1 MICSFYFTSCFH
13 LNPWILVVFFFFFLI
28 LLLAL
33 WCCQF
38 SQTVLIKYVSMADAC
53 APDLKKN
60 SMNQKGRAG
69 FWKKQ
74 KMLALQGSFS
84 VLLVSRK
91 TGCIERGEV
100 ERDRWKSVLVWLKE
114 PAENNSSNLAGM
126 RDLSAGGAGKG
137 EVAKCVTQWHVQ
149 HLTLLWSWWSLQ
161 TENLS
166 RIAISSVSLTA
177 ALGPNQPAVLSAL
190 SSWMCTGILAAPAFS
205 HMLGCMSGEGSSPC
219 LFHKAIMELKLLVI
233 SKQCKQLDQLI

>member
-1 MICSFYFTSCFH
+1 
-13 LNPWILVVFFFFFLI
+13 
-28 LLLAL
+28 
-33 WCCQF
+33 
-38 SQTVLIKYVSMADAC
+38 MADAC

-114 PAENNSSNLAGM
+114 PAENSSSNLAGM

-137 EVAKCVTQWHVQ
+137 EVAKCITQWHVQ

-161 TENLS
+161 TKFVKNCNIFS
-166 RIAISSVSLTA
+166 IPYCCTWSKSACSSLCTEQLDVHWYLGSSCLLTHA
-177 ALGPNQPAVLSAL
+177 WLHVR
-190 SSWMCTGILAAPAFS
+190 
-205 HMLGCMSGEGSSPC
+205 EGSSPC